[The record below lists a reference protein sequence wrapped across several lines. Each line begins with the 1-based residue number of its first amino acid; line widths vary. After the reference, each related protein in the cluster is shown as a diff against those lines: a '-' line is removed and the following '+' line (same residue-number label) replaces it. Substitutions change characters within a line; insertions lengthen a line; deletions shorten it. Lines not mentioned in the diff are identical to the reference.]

1 MPRNSAVATNVE
13 PTPAAHECPRCGKAE
28 VESAVFD
35 FDAEV
40 RHDGK
45 LHAFRVPAL
54 RAWQCRACGERI
66 FTNDVDR
73 QVNEALRSHLGLLS
87 PREIR
92 AGIDRVGMS
101 QKEVAECLN
110 IAEATLSRWL
120 NEVQIQSKSL
130 DTLLRVFFAFPN
142 VRESLCAGA
151 SGSHANLASTRE

>member
-1 MPRNSAVATNVE
+1 MNDERQSRAL
-13 PTPAAHECPRCGKAE
+13 ECPQCGKVE
-28 VESAVFD
+28 VESAIFD

-45 LHAFRVPAL
+45 LHAFTVPGL
-54 RAWQCRACGERI
+54 RAWQCRTCGERI

-92 AGIDRVGMS
+92 VGIDRVGMS

-130 DTLLRVFFAFPN
+130 DTLLRIFFAFPN
-142 VRESLCAGA
+142 VRESLCAGT
-151 SGSHANLASTRE
+151 SGSHANLA